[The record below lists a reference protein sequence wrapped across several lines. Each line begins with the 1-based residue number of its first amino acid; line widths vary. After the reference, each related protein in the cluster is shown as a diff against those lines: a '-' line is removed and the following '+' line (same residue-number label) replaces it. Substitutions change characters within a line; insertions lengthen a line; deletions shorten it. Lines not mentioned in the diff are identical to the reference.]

1 MATEFDYEQLDS
13 ISGGDAEFEREVIEE
28 YIASAPRDMARLRA
42 AIEAGDAAGTCSIAH
57 ALKGSSATLGAKGF
71 AATGLVIEQAG
82 KRGEIEAARRTI
94 DRFEAE
100 LAEVIGLMRQRI
112 ARAA

>member
-1 MATEFDYEQLDS
+1 MATEFDYAQLDS
-13 ISGGDAEFEREVIEE
+13 ISGGDAEFEREVLEE
-28 YIASAPRDMARLRA
+28 YMSSAPGDMARLRA

-82 KRGEIEAARRTI
+82 KKGEIATALRTI

-100 LAEVIGLMRQRI
+100 LGEVIELMRLRL
-112 ARAA
+112 AKAA